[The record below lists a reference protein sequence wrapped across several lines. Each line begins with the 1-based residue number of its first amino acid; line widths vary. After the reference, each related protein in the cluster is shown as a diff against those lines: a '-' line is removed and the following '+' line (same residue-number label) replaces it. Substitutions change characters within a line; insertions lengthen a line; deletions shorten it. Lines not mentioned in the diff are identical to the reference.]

1 MQRVP
6 GQSRNKAG
14 KHLAAIDQLLIAG
27 IKLGPAKKR
36 DAINRVLELVPECT
50 RGDCWW
56 RIKQLRRNAKREALE
71 QRHPVKAKKK
81 SGEAAAARRPVSR
94 PWTPTDD
101 DRLLKLAGYEPV
113 KRIAQRLDRS
123 VRAVRFRMTAL
134 GMSARVTDAWSLRA
148 LWKML
153 RVRSS
158 RLTYFIG
165 NGLLKVRDA
174 RITPNSLAAF
184 CDQNLPSLAPSTLER
199 VTAALVK
206 GNKGYTWERAADLL
220 GVTMAQVQSWIS
232 AGQLRVVDTFVTDR
246 SFEEFCRKHGDQ
258 INMTLIDPATTKWLV
273 SEYGVSQ
280 SATDCTTVSRVR
292 KLPQSSPFIRE
303 ACASC
308 TGIRM
313 PTSGSSSSAAKP
325 GKPFSRRLATR
336 APWTLR
342 PETLATCQ
350 EMLPTT
356 SRTLAT
362 PT

>member
-36 DAINRVLELVPECT
+36 DAINRVLELVPEWT

-56 RIKQLRRNAKREALE
+56 RIKQLRRNAKRAALE
-71 QRHPVKAKKK
+71 ERHPANAKK

-94 PWTPTDD
+94 PWTPADD

-113 KRIAQRLDRS
+113 KRIAQRLGRS
-123 VRAVRFRMTAL
+123 VRAVRFRMAAL

-153 RVRSS
+153 RVRPS

-174 RITPNSLAAF
+174 RISASSLAAF
-184 CDQNLPSLAPSTLER
+184 CDQNRPSLAPSTLER

-206 GNKGYTWERAADLL
+206 GAEGYTWERAADLL
-220 GVTMAQVQSWIS
+220 GVTVAQVQSGVS

-246 SFEEFCRKHGDQ
+246 SFEEFCKKHGDR
-258 INMTLIDPATTKWLV
+258 INMTLIDPATAKWLV

-280 SATDCTTVSRVR
+280 SATNGTTVSRVQKHALVIRACHCGR
-292 KLPQSSPFIRE
+292 KIAGNAYFRHIR
-303 ACASC
+303 
-308 TGIRM
+308 
-313 PTSGSSSSAAKP
+313 
-325 GKPFSRRLATR
+325 
-336 APWTLR
+336 
-342 PETLATCQ
+342 TCQ
-350 EMLPTT
+350 SVAAASTQSPTQA
-356 SRTLAT
+356 SRAHLSESMER
-362 PT
+362 